1 MGDEYQPAGQ
11 PPEKKSG
18 GLLKWCFGCCCLVII
33 LGGFLVGYTFH
44 LAKQSMSM
52 DPVVIGSRVAAFLPA
67 TIPTGYSGQLYFKIP
82 FQGTEM
88 AVIAPDGSLA
98 GGKQAQNLPL
108 MIMLLNLPPGTKLD
122 DMNDAKKHLNQS
134 SGMAGSMG
142 GGAAPQVEA
151 DPNAPATPNPM
162 RTLKVRGE
170 DLQVLDQTSTTNQG
184 TTMRQVFVLVPKSK
198 GSADKVIVMGMGDPN
213 TFDQA
218 AFDAFV
224 QSIR

>member
-11 PPEKKSG
+11 PPEKKGG
-18 GLLKWCFGCCCLVII
+18 GLLKWCVGCCCLVIVLAGF
-33 LGGFLVGYTFH
+33 LGGYTIH

-52 DPVVIGSRVAAFLPA
+52 DPTVIGPRVAAFLPA
-67 TIPTGYSGQLYFKIP
+67 TIPPGYSGQFYFKVP

-88 AVIAPDGSLA
+88 AVIAPDGSLQ
-98 GGKQAQNLPL
+98 GGRQAQNLPL
-108 MIMLLNLPPGTKLD
+108 MIMLLNLPPGTKID
-122 DMNDAKKHLNQS
+122 SMEDAKKHLNQS
-134 SGMAGSMG
+134 SGMAGGVG

-151 DPNAPATPNPM
+151 DPNAPAAPNPI

-170 DLQVLDQTSTTNQG
+170 DLEVLDQVSKTNQG
-184 TTMRQVFVLVPKSK
+184 ADMRQVFVLVPKSK
-198 GSADKVIVMGMGDPN
+198 GSADKVIVVGMGDPN
-213 TFDQA
+213 NFDQA